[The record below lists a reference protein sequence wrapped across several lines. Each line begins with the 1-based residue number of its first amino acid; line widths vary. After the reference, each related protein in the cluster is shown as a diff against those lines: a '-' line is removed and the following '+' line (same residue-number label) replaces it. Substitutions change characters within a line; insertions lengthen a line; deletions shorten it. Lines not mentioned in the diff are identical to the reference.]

1 MIVAAALFLMIEP
14 TTVRAQS
21 EQDRKD
27 CFSVGTNNY
36 DNPSFYDAGLAAC
49 DKFVKSGR
57 YRGTDLHPY
66 VKQRADWL
74 RRKGELAAALRDFA
88 WAIELNPND
97 VENYDFRGDVYVER
111 GEYDRAIEDYNTSI
125 RINPRYPPAY
135 YSRGL
140 AYQKAGR
147 LDDAIA
153 SFRQAARLSLPDST
167 NPNTIR
173 LYEWGINQAKEKLK
187 ELGR

>member
-1 MIVAAALFLMIEP
+1 MIGLTA
-14 TTVRAQS
+14 VRAQS
-21 EQDRKD
+21 EQDRRD
-27 CFSVGTNNY
+27 CFSVGTKNY
-36 DNPSFYDAGLAAC
+36 DSPSFYDTGLAAC

-57 YRGTDLHPY
+57 FSGTDLQPY

-111 GEYDRAIEDYNTSI
+111 GEYDLAIADYNTSI
-125 RINPRYPPAY
+125 RIKPDYAPAY

-140 AYQKAGR
+140 AHEKAGR
-147 LDDAIA
+147 IEEAVA
-153 SFRQAARLSLPDST
+153 SFRQAARLSPPAT
-167 NPNTIR
+167 GHPNTIR
-173 LYEWGINQAKEKLK
+173 LYEWGINSAKKKL
-187 ELGR
+187 EQLGR